1 MQCPAPTG
9 PGSGFMLRY
18 TGDNV
23 KCGVL
28 LGQHL
33 EQKGIQTKK
42 SWPVHQSVQF
52 FEVEMRGV
60 RKVTTGITGFWQPSV
75 HSNVTFLFFNAGSS
89 YQSHQLLDCSP
100 KNKEREPDRV

>member
-1 MQCPAPTG
+1 MQCPAPSG

-23 KCGVL
+23 RCGVL

-52 FEVEMRGV
+52 FEVEVRGV
-60 RKVTTGITGFWQPSV
+60 RKVTTGIELACGSQVFIAML
-75 HSNVTFLFFNAGSS
+75 LFCSS
-89 YQSHQLLDCSP
+89 MSALPIIVSQKSP
-100 KNKEREPDRV
+100 IVGLFTHEQGT